1 MDKYTIEDLEE
12 RLATPPDVERLG
24 GPDLRNIRSRGGRR
38 RRIHRALGAGGSALG
53 AAAVVGLLFGGA
65 QLFDG
70 NRGGGDNQAA
80 EEASQPRELSPLAR
94 RALAEIPGAVQ
105 VSDWQVVLPNPDVP
119 QGGFD
124 QKLRVSGP
132 QPKPVDLPGHLYGGV
147 TLYDEQVFPKWLHD
161 GVAAAEQEMGDENGY
176 PVGSTAMGI
185 LVDQGVGAIGC
196 TRFQSSDESSWLVQP
211 GPNCH
216 PSVIGRVGQ
225 DWHRHWGFGTD
236 KFLKPDAKMEVF
248 LTDDY
253 STGRPST
260 LAIAGIDGTDVAKV
274 EFVPVNGSPVP
285 GEIQSGTLVE
295 GDSIF
300 YANVP
305 GEVARVVAYDAAGK
319 VIENHEIRPC
329 SGGEDCEVR

>member
-24 GPDLRNIRSRGGRR
+24 RPDLRSIRSRGGRR

-70 NRGGGDNQAA
+70 NRGAGDNQAA
-80 EEASQPRELSPLAR
+80 EEASQPHELSPLAR

-105 VSDWQVVLPNPDVP
+105 VSDWQVVLPNP
-119 QGGFD
+119 GEASNFGF
-124 QKLRVSGP
+124 KLRISEPPTV
-132 QPKPVDLPGHLYGGV
+132 PVDLPGHLYTGV
-147 TLYDEQVFPKWLHD
+147 TMYNEGAFPTWLYD
-161 GVAAAEQEMGDENGY
+161 GVADIEQEMGDEDGH
-176 PVGSTAMGI
+176 PVGSTKMGI
-185 LVDQGVGAIGC
+185 LVDQGAGALGC
-196 TRFQSSDESSWLVQP
+196 VRADAEGQPTWLDP
-211 GPNCH
+211 PSADCH
-216 PSVIGRVGQ
+216 PTVISRVGQ
-225 DWHRHWGFGTD
+225 DWYSHWGFGTD

-253 STGRPST
+253 STGRPMT
-260 LAIAGIDGTDVAKV
+260 LAIAGMDGTDVARV
-274 EFVPVNGSPVP
+274 DFVPVNGSPVP
-285 GEIQSGTLVE
+285 GKIQSGTLVK

-305 GEVARVVAYDAAGK
+305 GELARVVAYDDAGK
-319 VIENHEIRPC
+319 VIEDHKLREC
-329 SGGEDCEVR
+329 SGGADCEVR